1 MHPFF
6 LAVVKKKLPQILN
19 QMNLK
24 VTPGSC
30 LQITGEQRSVKP
42 ICSIKLQS
50 FCQVS
55 FDTTMIIRIAITKEK
70 FIVDTAYFLEKY
82 SSASHLRYSIGHV
95 KQVSKS
101 FEPLMKNLKFF

>member
-1 MHPFF
+1 
-6 LAVVKKKLPQILN
+6 
-19 QMNLK
+19 MNLK
-24 VTPGSC
+24 VTPG

-82 SSASHLRYSIGHV
+82 SSASHLRYSTGHV

>member
-55 FDTTMIIRIAITKEK
+55 FDTTMIWIAITKEK

-82 SSASHLRYSIGHV
+82 SSASHLRYSTGHV

-101 FEPLMKNLKFF
+101 FEALMKNLKFF

>member
-55 FDTTMIIRIAITKEK
+55 FDIYNNDYKDSDNKRKI
-70 FIVDTAYFLEKY
+70 Y
-82 SSASHLRYSIGHV
+82 SGYCIFPRKVFVCVSLKILNRTCEASLQI
-95 KQVSKS
+95 
-101 FEPLMKNLKFF
+101 L

>member
-19 QMNLK
+19 QMTLK

-42 ICSIKLQS
+42 ICIKLQS

-55 FDTTMIIRIAITKEK
+55 FDIYNN
-70 FIVDTAYFLEKY
+70 DY
-82 SSASHLRYSIGHV
+82 
-95 KQVSKS
+95 
-101 FEPLMKNLKFF
+101 